1 MSTFYR
7 RRGKRLLDILIS
19 VTALGVT
26 APIQV
31 VVAGIVWKL
40 DGRPILF
47 RQARP
52 GVNGRPFTLMK
63 FRTMRELSSD
73 ETLDDSDEVRP
84 TRVGRWLRSWSLDE
98 LPEFINVLKGDMS
111 IVGPRPLLLQ
121 YLPKYSQEQM
131 RRHDVRPG
139 ITGLAQVNGRNL
151 VPWEQRFITDV
162 WYVDHL
168 SLRLD
173 AEILLRTVTA
183 VFRREGVTPENSA
196 TMPPFN
202 EGDEQVSHQR

>member
-19 VTALGVT
+19 VTALVVT

-31 VVAGIVWKL
+31 VVAGIVWQA

-47 RQARP
+47 RQTRP

-63 FRTMRELSSD
+63 FRTMRELSSE
-73 ETLDDSDEVRP
+73 ETVDDSDEVRLS
-84 TRVGRWLRSWSLDE
+84 RVGRWLRSWSLDE

-121 YLPKYSQEQM
+121 YLPRYSKEQM

-151 VPWEQRFITDV
+151 GPWEQRFITDV

-196 TMPPFN
+196 TMSPFN
-202 EGDEQVSHQR
+202 EGDEQVPHQR